1 MQVLLYK
8 CPDYTITIKTSDIV
22 AAWNRFNSRV
32 PESSRTYCT
41 YASTH
46 EADDLQLL
54 KVADDGKT
62 TAMENIGGG
71 KEWDGQPPV
80 LFETEIYHFFIEFN
94 CPLLDTPRINHPK
107 REIAECFDYHKGML
121 TGSINFLNNPGTFIL
136 SFSYVKA
143 DGEHVTDS
151 LTLEVVSPKLD
162 TKRDLDN
169 IKRLINAEY
178 ENYVYEYLTLTF
190 QNHEVVRSDKA
201 ESKIIWL
208 SIFKQVVEPYFKAC
222 RYIMQHTN
230 RKAQKRF
237 DYARPERVK
246 RWSRQEEERYEERG
260 EDAERF
266 YYRHEVTEHTIN
278 TKENRF
284 VKHTLIYLQKKFAAV
299 FCELREAYEDDL
311 SEQATEQMNEYES
324 TFRMLLNSKFYRS
337 VGKYEGHLQESAVLQ
352 QRSGYRN
359 IYKYWQMLKCG
370 LSLEQGNTN
379 IGMKQIWRLY
389 EIWCFLVMKRLVC
402 KILNLDPTDPLVQE
416 RQLIVEDKPKMM
428 ESFEQKDV
436 DYHVT
441 FMHPSTGIKVE
452 LWYQHP
458 YSLGSKSTEHS
469 ETTLQVPDIVLNVT
483 KPNSETTLTYLF
495 DAKYRVLDD
504 KRSDSPTDEP
514 VQDTI
519 NAMHRYRD
527 AIYYGSRH
535 DAEGGHHPQSK
546 EVIGGYILFPG
557 RVSDADK
564 LENKYFS
571 RSIQSVNIGA
581 YPLLPTEYKE
591 DVELKDLQ
599 LVECGKLE
607 EDLRRIILEDSPSVQ
622 LRESIPQ
629 KGLMYS
635 EEKDAL
641 VYIGFVKQDN
651 PFFEDFLNNRA
662 EMYYTGTEDTKPNL
676 DIQSIKYFMPLIKG
690 KIDGVYKVS
699 AINAARKRDKEIN
712 EKTSN
717 DGVRFFLML
726 DEFIPFGESID
737 HRNTLYNGD
746 WMTIEEARDKYK
758 ELLHQLP
765 QGHHH
770 SRHGALPLE
779 TGV

>member
-1 MQVLLYK
+1 MQVLFYK
-8 CPDYTITIKTSDIV
+8 CPDYTITIKTSDVV

-46 EADDLQLL
+46 KADDLQLL

-62 TAMENIGGG
+62 IVVESLGGG
-71 KEWDGQPPV
+71 REWNGQPPV

-94 CPLLDTPRINHPK
+94 CVLLGTPHINHPK

-121 TGSINFLNNPGTFIL
+121 TGNINFLNNPGTFNL
-136 SFSYVKA
+136 SFSYIKA
-143 DGEHVTDS
+143 DGEHIMDS
-151 LTLEVVSPKLD
+151 LSLEVVSPKLD
-162 TKRDLDN
+162 TKRDLYN

-190 QNHEVVRSDKA
+190 QNHEVVRCDKT

-208 SIFKQVVEPYFKAC
+208 SIFQQIIEPYFQAC

-230 RKAQKRF
+230 RRARKRY
-237 DYARPERVK
+237 DYSRSERVK
-246 RWSRQEEERYEERG
+246 CWSMQEEERYIERG
-260 EDAERF
+260 DDADHF

-284 VKHTLIYLQKKFAAV
+284 VKHTLIYLQKKFATV
-299 FCELREAYEDDL
+299 FGELRNVYEDAL
-311 SEQATEQMNEYES
+311 SEQAIEQMIESES

-370 LSLEQGNTN
+370 LSLEQGNTD

-402 KILNLDPTDPLVQE
+402 KILDLDPTDPLVQE
-416 RQLIVEDKPKMM
+416 RQLIVEDKSKMM

-441 FMHPSTGIKVE
+441 FIHPSTGIKVE

-458 YSLGSKSTEHS
+458 FSLGSKSMEHS
-469 ETTLQVPDIVLNVT
+469 ETTLQVPDIVLNIK
-483 KPNSETTLTYLF
+483 KPNSDTTLTYLF
-495 DAKYRVLDD
+495 DAKYRVMDD
-504 KRSDSPTDEP
+504 KRNDSPTDEP
-514 VQDTI
+514 VQNTI

-527 AIYYGSRH
+527 AIYYGSRQ
-535 DAEGGHHPQSK
+535 DADGNHYPQSK
-546 EVIGGYILFPG
+546 EIIGGYILFPG

-564 LENKYFS
+564 LDNKYFS
-571 RSIQSVNIGA
+571 RSIKSVNIGA
-581 YPLLPTEYKE
+581 YPLLPSEYKE
-591 DVELKDLQ
+591 GVKLKDLQ
-599 LVECGKLE
+599 LVECSKLE
-607 EDLRRIILEDSPSVQ
+607 EDLRRIILEEPPSVQ

-629 KGLMYS
+629 KGLVYS
-635 EEKDAL
+635 AKKNAI
-641 VYIGFVKQDN
+641 VYVGFVRQDN
-651 PFFEDFLNNRA
+651 PFFDDFLKNSA
-662 EMYYTGTEDTKPNL
+662 EMYYTGGEDTKHNL

-690 KIDGVYKVS
+690 KINGVYRVS
-699 AINAARKRDKEIN
+699 AINAARKKDKQLN
-712 EKTSN
+712 EKTAN

-726 DEFIPFGESID
+726 DEFTPFGESVD
-737 HRNTLYNGD
+737 VKNKLHNAD
-746 WMTIEEARDKYK
+746 WITIEEARKVYNDLQK
-758 ELLHQLP
+758 
-765 QGHHH
+765 GD
-770 SRHGALPLE
+770 RI
-779 TGV
+779 

>member
-94 CPLLDTPRINHPK
+94 CPLLGTPRINHPK

-260 EDAERF
+260 EDADRF
-266 YYRHEVTEHTIN
+266 YYRHELTEHTIN

-284 VKHTLIYLQKKFAAV
+284 VKHTLIYLQKKFTAV
-299 FCELREAYEDDL
+299 FGELREAYE
-311 SEQATEQMNEYES
+311 NE
-324 TFRMLLNSKFYRS
+324 
-337 VGKYEGHLQESAVLQ
+337 
-352 QRSGYRN
+352 
-359 IYKYWQMLKCG
+359 
-370 LSLEQGNTN
+370 
-379 IGMKQIWRLY
+379 
-389 EIWCFLVMKRLVC
+389 
-402 KILNLDPTDPLVQE
+402 
-416 RQLIVEDKPKMM
+416 
-428 ESFEQKDV
+428 
-436 DYHVT
+436 
-441 FMHPSTGIKVE
+441 
-452 LWYQHP
+452 
-458 YSLGSKSTEHS
+458 
-469 ETTLQVPDIVLNVT
+469 
-483 KPNSETTLTYLF
+483 
-495 DAKYRVLDD
+495 RVI
-504 KRSDSPTDEP
+504 
-514 VQDTI
+514 Q
-519 NAMHRYRD
+519 YC
-527 AIYYGSRH
+527 
-535 DAEGGHHPQSK
+535 
-546 EVIGGYILFPG
+546 
-557 RVSDADK
+557 
-564 LENKYFS
+564 EN
-571 RSIQSVNIGA
+571 
-581 YPLLPTEYKE
+581 
-591 DVELKDLQ
+591 
-599 LVECGKLE
+599 
-607 EDLRRIILEDSPSVQ
+607 
-622 LRESIPQ
+622 
-629 KGLMYS
+629 
-635 EEKDAL
+635 
-641 VYIGFVKQDN
+641 
-651 PFFEDFLNNRA
+651 
-662 EMYYTGTEDTKPNL
+662 
-676 DIQSIKYFMPLIKG
+676 
-690 KIDGVYKVS
+690 
-699 AINAARKRDKEIN
+699 RKRF
-712 EKTSN
+712 
-717 DGVRFFLML
+717 VWFYYL
-726 DEFIPFGESID
+726 
-737 HRNTLYNGD
+737 LY
-746 WMTIEEARDKYK
+746 
-758 ELLHQLP
+758 
-765 QGHHH
+765 
-770 SRHGALPLE
+770 
-779 TGV
+779 

>member
-1 MQVLLYK
+1 MQVLFYK

-32 PESSRTYCT
+32 PESSRTYCK

-46 EADDLQLL
+46 KADDMQLL

-62 TAMENIGGG
+62 IVVESLGGG
-71 KEWDGQPPV
+71 KEWNGQPPV

-94 CPLLDTPRINHPK
+94 CVLLGTPHINHPK

-121 TGSINFLNNPGTFIL
+121 TGNINFLNNPGTFNL

-143 DGEHVTDS
+143 DGEHIMDS
-151 LTLEVVSPKLD
+151 LSLEVVSPKLD

-190 QNHEVVRSDKA
+190 QNHEVSRCDRA

-208 SIFKQVVEPYFKAC
+208 SIFQQIIEPYFQAC

-230 RKAQKRF
+230 RRARKRY

-246 RWSRQEEERYEERG
+246 RWSIQEEERYIERG
-260 EDAERF
+260 DDADHF

-284 VKHTLIYLQKKFAAV
+284 VKHTLIYLQKKFATV
-299 FCELREAYEDDL
+299 FGELYNAYEDAL
-311 SEQATEQMNEYES
+311 SEQAIEQMIEYES

-402 KILNLDPTDPLVQE
+402 KILDLDPIDPLVQE

-436 DYHVT
+436 DYHVA
-441 FMHPSTGIKVE
+441 FIHPSTGIKVE

-458 YSLGSKSTEHS
+458 FSLGSKSMEHS
-469 ETTLQVPDIVLNVT
+469 ETTLQVPDIVLNVK
-483 KPNSETTLTYLF
+483 KPNSDTTLTYLF
-495 DAKYRVLDD
+495 DAKYRVMDD

-514 VQDTI
+514 IQDTI

-535 DAEGGHHPQSK
+535 DASGNHHPQSK

-564 LENKYFS
+564 LDNKYFS
-571 RSIQSVNIGA
+571 RSIKSVNIGA
-581 YPLLPTEYKE
+581 YPLLPSEYKE
-591 DVELKDLQ
+591 GVKLKNLQ

-607 EDLRRIILEDSPSVQ
+607 EDLRRIILEESPSVQ
-622 LRESIPQ
+622 LRESVPQ
-629 KGLMYS
+629 KGLVYS
-635 EEKDAL
+635 TEKDAI
-641 VYIGFVKQDN
+641 VYVGFVRQDN
-651 PFFEDFLNNRA
+651 PFFDDFLNNRA
-662 EMYYTGTEDTKPNL
+662 EMYYTGGEDTKHNL

-690 KIDGVYKVS
+690 KINGIYRVS
-699 AINAARKRDKEIN
+699 AINAARKKDKQLN
-712 EKTSN
+712 EKTAN

-726 DEFIPFGESID
+726 EEFIPFGESVD
-737 HRNTLYNGD
+737 VNNKMHNAD
-746 WMTIEEARDKYK
+746 WITIEEARKVYNDLQK
-758 ELLHQLP
+758 
-765 QGHHH
+765 GN
-770 SRHGALPLE
+770 RI
-779 TGV
+779 

>member
-1 MQVLLYK
+1 M
-8 CPDYTITIKTSDIV
+8 
-22 AAWNRFNSRV
+22 
-32 PESSRTYCT
+32 
-41 YASTH
+41 
-46 EADDLQLL
+46 
-54 KVADDGKT
+54 
-62 TAMENIGGG
+62 
-71 KEWDGQPPV
+71 
-80 LFETEIYHFFIEFN
+80 
-94 CPLLDTPRINHPK
+94 
-107 REIAECFDYHKGML
+107 
-121 TGSINFLNNPGTFIL
+121 
-136 SFSYVKA
+136 
-143 DGEHVTDS
+143 
-151 LTLEVVSPKLD
+151 
-162 TKRDLDN
+162 
-169 IKRLINAEY
+169 
-178 ENYVYEYLTLTF
+178 YEYLTLTF
-190 QNHEVVRSDKA
+190 QNHEVVRSDKT

-208 SIFKQVVEPYFKAC
+208 SIFKQVIEPYFKAC

-237 DYARPERVK
+237 DYARLERVK

-260 EDAERF
+260 DDADRF
-266 YYRHEVTEHTIN
+266 YYRYEVTEHTIN

-299 FCELREAYEDDL
+299 FGELQEAYEDDL
-311 SEQATEQMNEYES
+311 SEQAIEQMNEYES

-379 IGMKQIWRLY
+379 IVMKQIWRLY

-402 KILNLDPTDPLVQE
+402 KILNLAPTDPLVQE

-458 YSLGSKSTEHS
+458 YSLGSKSMEHS

-557 RVSDADK
+557 RVSDTDK

-591 DVELKDLQ
+591 GVALKDLQ
-599 LVECGKLE
+599 LVECGELE
-607 EDLRRIILEDSPSVQ
+607 EDLRHIILEDSPSVQ
-622 LRESIPQ
+622 LRDSVPQ
-629 KGLMYS
+629 KGLM
-635 EEKDAL
+635 
-641 VYIGFVKQDN
+641 GQG
-651 PFFEDFLNNRA
+651 
-662 EMYYTGTEDTKPNL
+662 TGT
-676 DIQSIKYFMPLIKG
+676 
-690 KIDGVYKVS
+690 
-699 AINAARKRDKEIN
+699 
-712 EKTSN
+712 
-717 DGVRFFLML
+717 
-726 DEFIPFGESID
+726 
-737 HRNTLYNGD
+737 
-746 WMTIEEARDKYK
+746 
-758 ELLHQLP
+758 
-765 QGHHH
+765 
-770 SRHGALPLE
+770 
-779 TGV
+779 

>member
-1 MQVLLYK
+1 MQVLFYK
-8 CPDYTITIKTSDIV
+8 CPDYTITIKTSDVV

-46 EADDLQLL
+46 KADDLQLL

-62 TAMENIGGG
+62 IVVESLGGG
-71 KEWDGQPPV
+71 REWNGQPPV

-94 CPLLDTPRINHPK
+94 CVLLGTPHINHPK

-121 TGSINFLNNPGTFIL
+121 TGNINFLNNPGTFNL
-136 SFSYVKA
+136 SFSYIKA
-143 DGEHVTDS
+143 DGEHIMDS
-151 LTLEVVSPKLD
+151 LSLEVVSPKLD
-162 TKRDLDN
+162 TKRDLYN

-190 QNHEVVRSDKA
+190 QNHEVVRCDKT

-208 SIFKQVVEPYFKAC
+208 SIFQQIIEPYFQAC

-230 RKAQKRF
+230 RRARKRY
-237 DYARPERVK
+237 DYSRSERVK
-246 RWSRQEEERYEERG
+246 RWSMQEEERYIERG
-260 EDAERF
+260 DDADHF

-284 VKHTLIYLQKKFAAV
+284 VKHTLIYLQKKFATV
-299 FCELREAYEDDL
+299 FGELRNVYEDAL
-311 SEQATEQMNEYES
+311 SEQAIEQMIESES

-370 LSLEQGNTN
+370 LSLEQGNTD

-402 KILNLDPTDPLVQE
+402 KILDLDPTDPLVQE
-416 RQLIVEDKPKMM
+416 RQLIVEDKSKMM

-441 FMHPSTGIKVE
+441 FIHPSTGIKVE

-458 YSLGSKSTEHS
+458 FSLGSKSMEHS
-469 ETTLQVPDIVLNVT
+469 ETTLQVPDIVLNIK
-483 KPNSETTLTYLF
+483 KPNSDTTLTYLF
-495 DAKYRVLDD
+495 DAKYRVMDD
-504 KRSDSPTDEP
+504 KRNDSPTDEP
-514 VQDTI
+514 VQNTI

-527 AIYYGSRH
+527 AIYYGSRQ
-535 DAEGGHHPQSK
+535 DADGNHYPQSK
-546 EVIGGYILFPG
+546 EIIGGYILFPG

-564 LENKYFS
+564 LDNKYFS
-571 RSIQSVNIGA
+571 RSIKSVNIGA
-581 YPLLPTEYKE
+581 YPLLPSEYKE
-591 DVELKDLQ
+591 GVKLKDLQ
-599 LVECGKLE
+599 LVECSKLE
-607 EDLRRIILEDSPSVQ
+607 EDLRRIILEEPPSVQ

-629 KGLMYS
+629 KGLVYS
-635 EEKDAL
+635 AKKNAI
-641 VYIGFVKQDN
+641 VYVGFVRQDN
-651 PFFEDFLNNRA
+651 PFFDDFLKNSA
-662 EMYYTGTEDTKPNL
+662 KMYYTGGEDTKHNL

-690 KIDGVYKVS
+690 KINGVYRVS
-699 AINAARKRDKEIN
+699 AINAARKKDKQLN
-712 EKTSN
+712 EKTAN

-726 DEFIPFGESID
+726 DEFTPFGESVD
-737 HRNTLYNGD
+737 VKNKLHNAD
-746 WMTIEEARDKYK
+746 WITIEEARKVYNDLQK
-758 ELLHQLP
+758 
-765 QGHHH
+765 GD
-770 SRHGALPLE
+770 RI
-779 TGV
+779 

>member
-1 MQVLLYK
+1 MQVLLFK

-22 AAWNRFNSRV
+22 VAWNRFNSRV
-32 PESSRTYCT
+32 PESLRTYCT
-41 YASTH
+41 YVSTH
-46 EADDLQLL
+46 RADDLQLL
-54 KVADDGKT
+54 KIADDGKT
-62 TAMENIGGG
+62 IAVESLGGG
-71 KEWDGQPPV
+71 KEWEGQPPV

-94 CPLLDTPRINHPK
+94 CVLLDTPRINHPK
-107 REIAECFDYHKGML
+107 REIAECFDCHKGML
-121 TGSINFLNNPGTFIL
+121 TGNINFLNNPGTFNL
-136 SFSYVKA
+136 SFSYVKE
-143 DGEHVTDS
+143 DGEHITDS
-151 LTLEVVSPKLD
+151 LSLEVVSPKLD

-178 ENYVYEYLTLTF
+178 EDYVYEYLTLTF
-190 QNHEVVRSDKA
+190 QSHEVIRCDKT

-208 SIFKQVVEPYFKAC
+208 SIFQQVIEPYFQAC

-230 RKAQKRF
+230 RRARKRY

-246 RWSRQEEERYEERG
+246 RWGIQEEERYMERG
-260 EDAERF
+260 DDADRF

-284 VKHTLIYLQKKFAAV
+284 VKHTIIYLQKKFKTV
-299 FCELREAYEDDL
+299 FGELRKAYEDDF
-311 SEQATEQMNEYES
+311 SEQAIEQMIEYES

-359 IYKYWQMLKCG
+359 IYKCWQMLKCG

-402 KILNLDPTDPLVQE
+402 KILDHDPTDPLVQE

-441 FMHPSTGIKVE
+441 FMHPSTGVKVE

-458 YSLGSKSTEHS
+458 FSLGSKSMEHS

-483 KPNSETTLTYLF
+483 KPNSDTTLTYLF
-495 DAKYRVLDD
+495 DAKYRVMDE

-527 AIYYGSRH
+527 AIYYGYRH
-535 DAEGGHHPQSK
+535 DASGNHHPQSK
-546 EVIGGYILFPG
+546 EVIGGYILFSG

-564 LENKYFS
+564 LDEKYFS
-571 RSIQSVNIGA
+571 QSIKSVNIGA
-581 YPLLPTEYKE
+581 YPLLPSEYKE
-591 DVELKDLQ
+591 GAKLKDLQ

-622 LRESIPQ
+622 LRESVPQ
-629 KGLMYS
+629 KGLVYS
-635 EEKDAL
+635 TEKDAI
-641 VYIGFVKQDN
+641 VYVGFVRQDN
-651 PFFEDFLNNRA
+651 PFFDDFLNNRA
-662 EMYYTGTEDTKPNL
+662 EMYYTGGEDTKPNL

-690 KIDGVYKVS
+690 KINGVYRVS
-699 AINAARKRDKEIN
+699 AINAARKKDKQLN
-712 EKTSN
+712 EKTAN

-726 DEFIPFGESID
+726 DEFIPFGENVD
-737 HRNTLYNGD
+737 VKNKMHNAD
-746 WMTIEEARDKYK
+746 WITIEDARKVYNDLQK
-758 ELLHQLP
+758 ED
-765 QGHHH
+765 
-770 SRHGALPLE
+770 RI
-779 TGV
+779 